1 MGLFCKSR
9 SASLL
14 WTAAALS
21 VTTFVVAGCDSGGGD
36 KGARIGSKE
45 LTQSQLP
52 RLAVKLP
59 PPPSFKKDHAPALYP
74 DQTLSV
80 YGLRKDTKGLL
91 NKTVRVKAFLLD
103 VYECPK
109 CPKGAKC
116 KTCDAP
122 HFFLSDRKNGKK
134 DKALMVTDYPERDEK
149 TRKPIKLEKGVRY
162 IVTGLFTKRS
172 GTGFS
177 HADGL
182 LVYRESA
189 KETVE

>member
-1 MGLFCKSR
+1 MA
-9 SASLL
+9 ASPFV
-14 WTAAALS
+14 TACE
-21 VTTFVVAGCDSGGGD
+21 GGGGD
-36 KGARIGSKE
+36 QGARIGSKE
-45 LTQSQLP
+45 LKQSQVP
-52 RLAVKLP
+52 RLEVKLP

-80 YGLRKDTKGLL
+80 YGLRKSTKDFL

-103 VYECPK
+103 VYQCPK

-149 TRKPIKLEKGVRY
+149 TRKPIKFETGVRY

-182 LVYRESA
+182 LVFREA
-189 KETVE
+189 ALVTVE